1 MQAKDGHFFYR
12 IYPVTKAKTPM
23 LHWAQATM
31 YKALAFFL
39 EKLVGGV
46 ALPQAQ
52 ETAVPAA
59 ETV

>member
-1 MQAKDGHFFYR
+1 
-12 IYPVTKAKTPM
+12 M

-31 YKALAFFL
+31 YKALASFL